1 MSLVTKS
8 LHHFMV
14 PHVPHNAKGAAK
26 QDQFHDYVPAGDW
39 FHDHVVQGQENCINS
54 HTKQIQIGLLQ
65 RLGDKLLCLH
75 TGHGSNT
82 STISRIL
89 L

>member
-1 MSLVTKS
+1 
-8 LHHFMV
+8 MV
-14 PHVPHNAKGAAK
+14 PHVPHHAKGAAK
-26 QDQFHDYVPAGDW
+26 QDQFHDYVPAEDR
-39 FHDHVVQGQENCINS
+39 FHDHVVQGQENCTNS

-65 RLGDKLLCLH
+65 QLGDKLLCLH

-82 STISRIL
+82 STSTISRIL